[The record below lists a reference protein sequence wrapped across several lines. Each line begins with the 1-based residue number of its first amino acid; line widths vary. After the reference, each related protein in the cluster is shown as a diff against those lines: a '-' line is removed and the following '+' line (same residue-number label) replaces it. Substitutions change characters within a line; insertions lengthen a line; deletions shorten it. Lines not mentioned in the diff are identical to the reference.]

1 MPWYGEKADATS
13 FECPFCLV
21 DCLCHQYQLIVKGG
35 LQQAN
40 DVLESWGCGVG
51 YVASLSKIMLLW
63 RDNARTIFTV
73 WQTLFGPQAA
83 WSSARKVPPK
93 CIPGRWGSIS
103 LCESFLLS
111 CVWQQLVEVFNE
123 VFNNTTKPKSIR
135 KKPAA
140 ADNDKRDE
148 GNRLGYVGSEDM
160 KAYSE
165 K

>member
-1 MPWYGEKADATS
+1 MQSPSADQPGHDDLANQDGSLAEPEVPVPVVPKCVDVYLQCTNREPDEVGCRGMVRRQTQPLS
-13 FECPFCLV
+13 NVLFFEV

-83 WSSARKVPPK
+83 WSSARKVLPK
-93 CIPGRWGSIS
+93 CIPADGGQ
-103 LCESFLLS
+103 FLS
-111 CVWQQLVEVFNE
+111 RRYR
-123 VFNNTTKPKSIR
+123 S
-135 KKPAA
+135 
-140 ADNDKRDE
+140 
-148 GNRLGYVGSEDM
+148 
-160 KAYSE
+160 
-165 K
+165 